1 MRLKTIIIL
10 LISTSIIAENSL
22 FEQANNEYRNQ
33 NYSIAISLYD
43 SILNN
48 GLESGELYYN
58 LGNCYYK
65 NQDWAN
71 AIWHYEKSLIFKK
84 EKKVLKNLNL
94 TKQKIKD
101 KIEPL
106 PEIFY
111 KKWWLKI
118 VELFKIKT
126 WQTFTLISL
135 WSLLFFKIFE
145 FIKKIRIRY
154 VARTLITLS
163 LFFFLITYSAY
174 NNIYNKEH
182 AIIFVNSTIVNSAP
196 SNSSTILFSLHSGTK
211 VEIIEKIGNW
221 LNVKIENGNTGWV
234 EGSKCKML

>member
-71 AIWHYEKSLIFKK
+71 AIWHYEKFSFRR
-84 EKKVLKNLNL
+84 KKVLKNLNL
-94 TKQKIKD
+94 TKQ
-101 KIEPL
+101 
-106 PEIFY
+106 
-111 KKWWLKI
+111 
-118 VELFKIKT
+118 
-126 WQTFTLISL
+126 
-135 WSLLFFKIFE
+135 
-145 FIKKIRIRY
+145 
-154 VARTLITLS
+154 
-163 LFFFLITYSAY
+163 
-174 NNIYNKEH
+174 NKR
-182 AIIFVNSTIVNSAP
+182 
-196 SNSSTILFSLHSGTK
+196 
-211 VEIIEKIGNW
+211 
-221 LNVKIENGNTGWV
+221 
-234 EGSKCKML
+234 

>member
-1 MRLKTIIIL
+1 MRLKIIIIL

-48 GLESGELYYN
+48 GLESGELYYS

-84 EKKVLKNLNL
+84 EQKVLKNLNL

-106 PEIFY
+106 PDIFY

-154 VARTLITLS
+154 ITRTLITLS
-163 LFFFLITYSAY
+163 LFFFLITYSSY
-174 NNIYNKEH
+174 NNTYNKEH
-182 AIIFVNSTIVNSAP
+182 AIIFVDSTNVNSAP
-196 SNSSTILFSLHSGTK
+196 SNNSTILFSLHSGTK

-221 LNVKIENGNTGWV
+221 LNIKIENGNIGWI
-234 EGSKCKML
+234 EDAKCKKI

>member
-1 MRLKTIIIL
+1 MRLKTIILL

-22 FEQANNEYRNQ
+22 FEQANKEYRNQ

-43 SILNN
+43 SILHN

-84 EKKVLKNLNL
+84 EQKVLKNLNL

-111 KKWWLKI
+111 EKWWLKI
-118 VELFKIKT
+118 IELFNIKI
-126 WQTFTLISL
+126 WQIFTLISL
-135 WSLLFFKIFE
+135 WSLLSLKIFE
-145 FIKKIRIRY
+145 FIKNIKIRY
-154 VARTLITLS
+154 VTRIFITLS
-163 LFFFLITYSAY
+163 LLLFLITYSAY
-174 NNIYNKEH
+174 NNVYNNEH
-182 AIIFVNSTIVNSAP
+182 AIIFTNSTIVNSAP
-196 SNSSTILFSLHSGTK
+196 SNNSTILFSLHSGTK

-221 LNVKIENGNTGWV
+221 LNVKIENGNTGWI
-234 EGSKCKML
+234 EDSKCRIL